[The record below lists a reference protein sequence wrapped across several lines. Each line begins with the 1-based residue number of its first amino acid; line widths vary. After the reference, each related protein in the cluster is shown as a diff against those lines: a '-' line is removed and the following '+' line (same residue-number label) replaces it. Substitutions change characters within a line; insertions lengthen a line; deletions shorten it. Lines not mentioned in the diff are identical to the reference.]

1 MPRRNLKQA
10 TQARAGKKAAS
21 RVAGKKSPIAPKAPR
36 EKAPKAP
43 KAPKNSAPAKSGS
56 SSGTIA
62 PTKGGSIASVT
73 VPGLPSLIPNDIAAQ
88 MPSFEPKNY
97 AISDPLK
104 PPTNLPQVSQTE
116 YDQGDAIYQ
125 GAIRALKL
133 TGSAFDVTREKF
145 TVIGKQAKAFGAG
158 IKAATALEAVKGDY
172 LDYQSQ
178 VETTSQKS
186 IALGTNQHR
195 TTTEQTKAGYSQ
207 QEMDEKLEQARIA
220 ADLAAEQTK
229 EKQSGLDQFRKQ
241 LTGLAAAK

>member
-1 MPRRNLKQA
+1 MPRNLRQA

-21 RVAGKKSPIAPKAPR
+21 RVA
-36 EKAPKAP
+36 KAPKAP
-43 KAPKNSAPAKSGS
+43 TAAKPPKSSTPAKSAS
-56 SSGTIA
+56 TPTTAIA
-62 PTKGGSIASVT
+62 PTKGNAITTVS
-73 VPGLPSLIPNDIAAQ
+73 VPGLPTLIPDQIAAQ
-88 MPSFEPKNY
+88 MPQFSPESY
-97 AISDPLK
+97 QITDPLN
-104 PPTNLPQVSQTE
+104 PPTSIPQVSQTDF
-116 YDQGDAIYQ
+116 DQREPIYQ
-125 GAIRALKL
+125 GGIRALKL
-133 TGSAFDVTREKF
+133 TGLGFDLTREKF

-186 IALGTNQHR
+186 IALGTNQHK
-195 TTTEQTKAGYSQ
+195 TTTDQTKAGYSQ

-229 EKQSGLDQFRKQ
+229 QKQSGLDQFRKQ

>member
-1 MPRRNLKQA
+1 MPNLRDA
-10 TQARAGKKAAS
+10 TKARAGKKIAS
-21 RVAGKKSPIAPKAPR
+21 RVAGKKSPIAPKTPR

-43 KAPKNSAPAKSGS
+43 KPPKNATPTPTA
-56 SSGTIA
+56 IA
-62 PTKGGSIASVT
+62 PTRGGSMTSVS
-73 VPGLPSLIPNDIAAQ
+73 VPGLPSLIPNDIVAQ

-145 TVIGKQAKAFGAG
+145 AAIGKQAKAFGAG

-178 VETTSQKS
+178 LETISQKS
-186 IALGTNQHR
+186 IALGTDQHK
-195 TTTEQTKAGYSQ
+195 TAVDQTKAGYSE
-207 QEMDEKLEQARIA
+207 QEMNEKLEQARIA
-220 ADLAAEQTK
+220 ADLAAQQTK

-241 LTGLAAAK
+241 LTGLVAAK

>member
-1 MPRRNLKQA
+1 MPQF
-10 TQARAGKKAAS
+10 
-21 RVAGKKSPIAPKAPR
+21 SPESYQI
-36 EKAPKAP
+36 
-43 KAPKNSAPAKSGS
+43 
-56 SSGTIA
+56 T
-62 PTKGGSIASVT
+62 
-73 VPGLPSLIPNDIAAQ
+73 
-88 MPSFEPKNY
+88 
-97 AISDPLK
+97 DPLN
-104 PPTNLPQVSQTE
+104 PPSSIPQVSQTD
-116 YDQGDAIYQ
+116 YDEREAIYE
-125 GAIRALKL
+125 GGIRALKL
-133 TGSAFDVTREKF
+133 TGLGFDLTREKF

-186 IALGTNQHR
+186 IALGTNQHK

-241 LTGLAAAK
+241 LTGLATAK

>member
-1 MPRRNLKQA
+1 MAARNLRQA
-10 TQARAGKKAAS
+10 TQARAGKKAAN
-21 RVAGKKSPIAPKAPR
+21 RVAKTPKT
-36 EKAPKAP
+36 P
-43 KAPKNSAPAKSGS
+43 KAPKNPVPAKSVS
-56 SSGTIA
+56 SPTTAAIA
-62 PTKGGSIASVT
+62 PSKGNAITSVS
-73 VPGLPSLIPNDIAAQ
+73 VPGLPTLIPDQIASQ
-88 MPSFEPKNY
+88 MPQFSPESY
-97 AISDPLK
+97 QVTDPLN
-104 PPTNLPQVSQTE
+104 PPSSIPQVSQTD
-116 YDQGDAIYQ
+116 YDEREAIYE
-125 GAIRALKL
+125 GGIRALKL
-133 TGSAFDVTREKF
+133 TGLGFDLTREKF

-186 IALGTNQHR
+186 IALGTNQHK

-241 LTGLAAAK
+241 LTGLATAK

>member
-1 MPRRNLKQA
+1 MPNLRDA
-10 TQARAGKKAAS
+10 TKARAGKKVAS

-43 KAPKNSAPAKSGS
+43 TQPKTSTSAKSGS
-56 SSGTIA
+56 SPTTAIA
-62 PTKGGSIASVT
+62 PTRGNAITSVT

-145 TVIGKQAKAFGAG
+145 AAIGKQAKAFGAG

-178 VETTSQKS
+178 LETISQKS
-186 IALGTNQHR
+186 IALGTDQHK
-195 TTTEQTKAGYSQ
+195 TAVDQTKAGYSE
-207 QEMDEKLEQARIA
+207 QEMNEKLEQARIA

-241 LTGLAAAK
+241 LTGLVAAK

>member
-1 MPRRNLKQA
+1 
-10 TQARAGKKAAS
+10 
-21 RVAGKKSPIAPKAPR
+21 
-36 EKAPKAP
+36 
-43 KAPKNSAPAKSGS
+43 
-56 SSGTIA
+56 
-62 PTKGGSIASVT
+62 
-73 VPGLPSLIPNDIAAQ
+73 

-125 GAIRALKL
+125 GAIRALKM
-133 TGSAFDVTREKF
+133 TGSAIDVTREKF
-145 TVIGKQAKAFGAG
+145 TVIDKQAKAFGAG
-158 IKAATALEAVKGDY
+158 IKAATALEAVKGNY

-186 IALGTNQHR
+186 IALGTSQYK
-195 TTTEQTKAGYSQ
+195 TTTDHTKSTYSQ

-241 LTGLAAAK
+241 LTGLIAAK